1 MAKRFEDYNDFET
14 ASYFHNRCLDI
25 SIEFKYIEGEAL
37 AHRGLGIAEE
47 KVFNKYEAMGHLET
61 ASEKAK
67 EGQIQSAIKLISND
81 LVRVYQLIA
90 DENLDKVRSLLTQS
104 APLDAE
110 DEQIKHDSI
119 EMAKKYFSRCLEV
132 SL

>member
-1 MAKRFEDYNDFET
+1 MAKRFEEYNDFET

-61 ASEKAK
+61 ASEKAH
-67 EGQIQSAIKLISND
+67 EG
-81 LVRVYQLIA
+81 
-90 DENLDKVRSLLTQS
+90 
-104 APLDAE
+104 
-110 DEQIKHDSI
+110 
-119 EMAKKYFSRCLEV
+119 
-132 SL
+132 